1 MWWLSVLKIF
11 HLNES
16 FRQFDSVFDR
26 YTVCCHRS
34 NSARIRGAV
43 KEDFFI
49 VQSIPRV
56 PIRPGNCY
64 FFFGKQQV
72 SFLGASIFLQKLHRS
87 FENVYIMLHPAE
99 PRGRSKRYVPL
110 TTFTYFCFK
119 RAACCQGYR
128 TLSLYKNAL
137 MFITTVGVPFLI
149 KLRWPRVEKRKFW
162 ELGRE
167 IRQQSKMRSFNF
179 GSEYIKW
186 TDESFPKVDSSGSVF
201 NDPSDLRALSIC
213 PNWSARPFPLFP
225 SQWQFPF

>member
-1 MWWLSVLKIF
+1 MTFIKPHRILQRNLRSGFTFVHRVKRSIDYLCIVVKKLPTSLKI
-11 HLNES
+11 
-16 FRQFDSVFDR
+16 
-26 YTVCCHRS
+26 VCWLGY
-34 NSARIRGAV
+34 GA
-43 KEDFFI
+43 
-49 VQSIPRV
+49 
-56 PIRPGNCY
+56 
-64 FFFGKQQV
+64 
-72 SFLGASIFLQKLHRS
+72 
-87 FENVYIMLHPAE
+87 
-99 PRGRSKRYVPL
+99 
-110 TTFTYFCFK
+110 
-119 RAACCQGYR
+119 
-128 TLSLYKNAL
+128 LSLYKNAL

-186 TDESFPKVDSSGSVF
+186 TDESFPRVDSSGSVF